1 MYQAVMIYA
10 PEQTGVEKLA
20 AEIKAHCEQK
30 KLKVHTRT
38 ALEARIPDLAA
49 ADLIF
54 IGSDARRDSELHP
67 EYAELKRSLAGVN
80 LAPRVAGLF
89 TTGNKRSLETLRGI
103 LADSNVDL
111 SVEFPLSAAADS
123 GALTRWLNT
132 LLDRVKEKQRVR

>member
-10 PEQTGVEKLA
+10 PEQAGVEQLA
-20 AEIKAHCEQK
+20 AEIKAYCGQR

-54 IGSDARRDSELHP
+54 IGSDTQRDSGLHP
-67 EYAELKRSLAGVN
+67 DFAELKRSLAGVN

-89 TTGNKRSLETLRGI
+89 TTGNKRSLEALRGI
-103 LADSNVDL
+103 LTDSNIDL
-111 SVEFPLSAAADS
+111 SVEFPLEAAADG
-123 GALTRWLNT
+123 GALNDWLNA